1 MKVAIYARFSS
12 EKQSDGYS
20 IEAQLGACRKVLAP
34 GEHHF
39 TEYVDRARSGCT
51 IAGRP
56 GLLRLLADA
65 ETGRIDL
72 LLVYKYDRLGR
83 NQAETASTIQ
93 TLEEV
98 GVKVRSATEG
108 EDPLARGIHLVIGE
122 HYLRQLSERTR
133 AGVIKAAEHGR
144 VGGPAPYGYHRDDA
158 GCLIID
164 EATAPTVRRMFRE
177 YVEGSC
183 SLKTIARKFNAEG
196 IASPRGGEWHSPSI
210 HEMLSNEL
218 YAGRRVFNRRKFRRD
233 RRTGRRVYSL
243 NPEAEWLT
251 QEQPG
256 LAIVSR
262 DMWEQTQM
270 RRAKRASSKAVRRH
284 SYPLS
289 GLVVCGKCGAKYVAQ
304 PSRNSKGRYVFMTCG
319 NRQSGGTCNNSFR
332 FRLDLILSEM
342 IRTVMREFLTPEAT
356 DELKDILWQY
366 LEDEFRKGRDG
377 RREDEATLQSVREK
391 LRHVMDLMLTAKA
404 KGDGTEALW
413 QDQLAQLQ
421 RERLAIEERLRKAS
435 EASAFDR
442 GRLSSLID
450 KAAKELREGII
461 PKAAP
466 EQIRDVLRA
475 MIGNVTAH
483 PDATLTGNTQPAGA
497 LHLLQR
503 VACSSGSGGR
513 I

>member
-20 IEAQLGACRKVLAP
+20 IEEQLDACRTTLPP
-34 GEHHF
+34 GKHDI

-56 GLLRLLADA
+56 ELLRLLADA
-65 ETGRIDL
+65 DAKRVDV

-83 NQAETASTIQ
+83 NTADMAGTIQ
-93 TLEEV
+93 SLEDL

-122 HYLRQLSERTR
+122 HYVRQLSERTR

-144 VGGPAPYGYHRDDA
+144 VGGPALYGYRRDDD
-158 GCLIID
+158 GQLFID
-164 EATAPTVRRMFRE
+164 EATAPTVRRIFRE
-177 YVEGSC
+177 YAENGR
-183 SLKTIARKFNAEG
+183 SLKTMARMFNAEG
-196 IASPRGGEWHSPSI
+196 IPSPRGGEWHSPSI

-218 YAGRRVFNRRKFRRD
+218 YAGRLVFNRRKFRRD

-243 NPEAEWLT
+243 NTAAQWLT
-251 QEQPG
+251 QERPG
-256 LAIVSR
+256 LAIVPR
-262 DMWEQTQM
+262 ELWE
-270 RRAKRASSKAVRRH
+270 RARALRANRATHKAARRH

-289 GLVVCGKCGAKYVAQ
+289 GLVICGECGAKYVAQ
-304 PSRNSKGRYVFMTCG
+304 PSRNSKGNYVFMTCG
-319 NRQSGGTCNNSFR
+319 NRHSGGTCNNTFR

-356 DELKDILWQY
+356 DELKDVLWQY

-377 RREDEATLQSVREK
+377 RREDEATLPSVREK
-391 LRHVMDLMLTAKA
+391 TRHVMDLMIAAKA

-413 QDQLAQLQ
+413 QDHLAQLQ
-421 RERLAIEERLRKAS
+421 RERLTIEERLRKAS
-435 EASAFDR
+435 ETSAFDR
-442 GRLSSLID
+442 GRLSGLID

-461 PKAAP
+461 PNATP
-466 EQIRDVLRA
+466 SQIREVLGA
-475 MIGNVTAH
+475 MIGTVTAH
-483 PDATLTGNTQPAGA
+483 PDATLTGNTRPAGA
-497 LHLLQR
+497 LQLLQR
-503 VACSSGSGGR
+503 VASSGGSGGG